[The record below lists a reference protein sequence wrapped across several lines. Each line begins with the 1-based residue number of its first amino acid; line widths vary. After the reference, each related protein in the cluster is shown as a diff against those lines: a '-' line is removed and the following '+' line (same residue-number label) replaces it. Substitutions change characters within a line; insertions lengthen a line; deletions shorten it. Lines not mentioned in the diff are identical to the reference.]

1 MSFRLI
7 TDYTKK
13 QLIGKGGMGDVYR
26 ATHARLERP
35 VAIKLL
41 KSEFTGNQSFRNRF
55 RNEAKVMAKLQH
67 PGIVALYDFYEEEDQ
82 LFIIMEYAEGMA
94 LDDFMASKGG
104 KLEEDT
110 AVKIMLNILEAMEY
124 AHRKNVIHRDIKPSN
139 IMVKE
144 DLSIKILDFGIAKL
158 MEEAQNHHLTQT
170 KGAVGTVY
178 YMSPEQIKVQPLTP
192 QTDIYSLGV
201 VFYYMLEGN
210 LPYSHIKSEFE
221 IQKSIV
227 EKRLPILSNKA
238 EEINILIQS
247 MTNKSINERINSC
260 SAAIKNL
267 TNTQKKPSIIKFHQG
282 NKESFVHSKLDRSDR
297 RYYFINYNEEYGPFS
312 IDEIEKQ
319 VNSGI
324 TSPACF
330 VRRNIDKN
338 YDAKIRIIEL
348 IK

>member
-1 MSFRLI
+1 MDLNFLNSYKNL
-7 TDYTKK
+7 

-41 KSEFTGNQSFRNRF
+41 KSEFAANQSFRNRF

-144 DLSIKILDFGIAKL
+144 DLNIKILDFGIAKL

-170 KGAVGTVY
+170 KGTVGTVF
-178 YMSPEQIKVQPLTP
+178 YMSPEQIKARKLTI
-192 QTDIYSLGV
+192 QCDIYTLGV
-201 VFYYMLEGN
+201 LFYYTLTGN
-210 LPYSHIKSEFE
+210 LPYFHLESEFE
-221 IQKSIV
+221 IQQSIV
-227 EKRLPILSNKA
+227 NENLSLDILKNEIIIQVIEKCVEKEPENRFMNCDEIIHILATK
-238 EEINILIQS
+238 NIIKLEQK
-247 MTNKSINERINSC
+247 NINEISEPAMLESQRISK
-260 SAAIKNL
+260 AISVAL
-267 TNTQKKPSIIKFHQG
+267 LLIFLSLLI
-282 NKESFVHSKLDRSDR
+282 
-297 RYYFINYNEEYGPFS
+297 FIT
-312 IDEIEKQ
+312 IH
-319 VNSGI
+319 
-324 TSPACF
+324 
-330 VRRNIDKN
+330 
-338 YDAKIRIIEL
+338 L
-348 IK
+348 